1 MKSSFTL
8 LFLFVLLFSQ
18 ACKDD
23 DNCSEVACFTP
34 PEPFSF
40 ELVDKTSGENL
51 FTNETYNSNDISVV
65 DLDDQSAVEFTFQ
78 DENNTNLIRINTI
91 GWETETVAYSIQI
104 ATKSVF
110 ELYVTAERSTD
121 GCCPNTD
128 FTEIRIE
135 KADFEL
141 NKESGIYTIFVD

>member
-40 ELVDKTSGENL
+40 DLVDKTSGENL
-51 FTNETYNSNDISVV
+51 FTNETYNANDISVV

-78 DENNTNLIRINTI
+78 DENDTNLIRINTI

>member
-34 PEPFSF
+34 PEPFYF

-51 FTNETYNSNDISVV
+51 FTNETYNANDISLV